1 MALSH
6 LADTSVL
13 TRLAEPDVRSIVERL
28 MGSSSLARCTVSD
41 LEIGSSARNAD
52 EWDTV
57 LRAVRTFTSVDIDP
71 TDVARA
77 GGVQRALAAA
87 GLRGRK
93 VPDLLI
99 AAAAE
104 RRGLTLLHYDKDFE
118 LIADIT
124 GQPHEW
130 VVPRGSIDS
139 VRRRG

>member
-1 MALSH
+1 MALTH
-6 LADTSVL
+6 LADTS
-13 TRLAEPDVRSIVERL
+13 TLARVGKQDGVYSVVQRL
-28 MGSSSLARCTVSD
+28 MATSSLARCTISD
-41 LEIGSSARNAD
+41 LEICASARNAD
-52 EWDTV
+52 EWDV
-57 LRAVRTFTSVDIDP
+57 LIRANRTLVTVDIDAG
-71 TDVARA
+71 DVVRA

-130 VVPRGSIDS
+130 VVARGSID
-139 VRRRG
+139 

>member
-13 TRLAEPDVRSIVERL
+13 ARLGKPDVRSVMRQL
-28 MGSSSLARCTVSD
+28 MASSSLARCTISD
-41 LEIGSSARNAD
+41 LEIGASARNAD
-52 EWDTV
+52 EWDMLV
-57 LRAVRTFTSVDIDP
+57 RAVRTLVTVDIDP
-71 TDVARA
+71 ADVVRA
-77 GGVQRALAAA
+77 GGVQRALAAT

-93 VPDLLI
+93 MPDLLI

-104 RRGLTLLHYDKDFE
+104 RRGLTLLHYDRDFE

-130 VVPRGSIDS
+130 VMPRGSID
-139 VRRRG
+139 